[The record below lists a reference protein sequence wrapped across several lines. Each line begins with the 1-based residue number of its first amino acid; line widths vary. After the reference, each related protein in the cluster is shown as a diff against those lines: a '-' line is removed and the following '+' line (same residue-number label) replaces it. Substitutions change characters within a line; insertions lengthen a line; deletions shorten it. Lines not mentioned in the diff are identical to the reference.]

1 MSSVLDFSPPLSL
14 THEVDR
20 LEDALGH
27 VADLV
32 GGGWLESLSTEEL
45 LSTTVTLQRI
55 ASRAQALAVAA
66 AAEVRDH
73 SAVRAEGF
81 TAISRWLEVRAGLS
95 TRESR
100 AVVGTG
106 EKLQWEFPS
115 TREAWLAGAISQ
127 AVVHEITTG
136 IPRALKALPDSDYAV
151 QRERLESRALTA
163 ARSGATVAEVGRVIA
178 RASFAADPAGSDQAV
193 AAARESE
200 FLRLTPT
207 TGGVD
212 VRGFLSTESAA
223 LVLTAF
229 DQRVDALHRSGSL
242 PEQELAGLAA
252 PAPRR
257 RAGTRE
263 HINARILAELVG
275 HLLGDGLL
283 GSRHAQRPHVTVT
296 VHADDYRGGLGGE
309 ILLPGFGAVP
319 VPPSTIDRILC
330 DADVHPVM
338 TTSGA
343 APDTGGPIAGPPDAL
358 APPGSIRRHNGP
370 PWSPPPFPW
379 LTSSPAARPWEPT
392 AEEIDS
398 DTDVAALVELG
409 EDLDDPVSFWQRL
422 VGEPGR
428 HVLDVGRSFR
438 TAPPKLRRALA
449 VRDGG
454 CAAPGCGVDPSRC
467 EAHHIVHW
475 EHQGETAIANMVLLC
490 SKHHHLVHEGG
501 MRIELDHDRDPGDPG
516 HVTLAPA
523 PRAA

>member
-136 IPRALKALPDSDYAV
+136 IPRALKALPDSDHAV

-207 TGGVD
+207 TAG
-212 VRGFLSTESAA
+212 STCAA
-223 LVLTAF
+223 SS
-229 DQRVDALHRSGSL
+229 RPS
-242 PEQELAGLAA
+242 
-252 PAPRR
+252 PRR
-257 RAGTRE
+257 W
-263 HINARILAELVG
+263 
-275 HLLGDGLL
+275 
-283 GSRHAQRPHVTVT
+283 
-296 VHADDYRGGLGGE
+296 
-309 ILLPGFGAVP
+309 
-319 VPPSTIDRILC
+319 C
-330 DADVHPVM
+330 
-338 TTSGA
+338 
-343 APDTGGPIAGPPDAL
+343 
-358 APPGSIRRHNGP
+358 
-370 PWSPPPFPW
+370 
-379 LTSSPAARPWEPT
+379 
-392 AEEIDS
+392 
-398 DTDVAALVELG
+398 
-409 EDLDDPVSFWQRL
+409 
-422 VGEPGR
+422 
-428 HVLDVGRSFR
+428 
-438 TAPPKLRRALA
+438 
-449 VRDGG
+449 
-454 CAAPGCGVDPSRC
+454 
-467 EAHHIVHW
+467 
-475 EHQGETAIANMVLLC
+475 
-490 SKHHHLVHEGG
+490 
-501 MRIELDHDRDPGDPG
+501 
-516 HVTLAPA
+516 
-523 PRAA
+523 

>member
-1 MSSVLDFSPPLSL
+1 MSSVLDFPSPPSV
-14 THEVDR
+14 TGEVDR
-20 LEDALGH
+20 LEDVLRD

-115 TREAWLAGAISQ
+115 TREAWRAGDISEG
-127 AVVHEITTG
+127 AVREITAG
-136 IPRALKALPDSDYAV
+136 IPRALKALPDTDYVAHR
-151 QRERLESRALTA
+151 QRVESHALAA
-163 ARSGATVAEVGRVIA
+163 ARSGATVAQVARVIA
-178 RASFAADPAGSDQAV
+178 RAAFAADPVASDHAV
-193 AAARESE
+193 LAAQESE
-200 FLRLTPT
+200 FLRFTPT
-207 TGGVD
+207 TDGVD

-229 DQRVDALHRSGSL
+229 DQRVDALHRSGR
-242 PEQELAGLAA
+242 LAQPDIDGLDTSV
-252 PAPRR
+252 RGR
-257 RAGTRE
+257 RAQKRE
-263 HINARILAELVG
+263 HLNAGVLVDLVG
-275 HLLGDGLL
+275 HLLGEGLL

-296 VHADDYRGGLGGE
+296 VHADDYLAGLGGE
-309 ILLPGFGAVP
+309 ILLPGFGTVP
-319 VPPSTIDRILC
+319 VPTSTIDRILC
-330 DADVHPVM
+330 DADVHPVI
-338 TTSGA
+338 TTSRG
-343 APDTGGPIAGPPDAL
+343 APDPRGPIAGPPGAST
-358 APPGSIRRHNGP
+358 PPGSIRRHTGP
-370 PWSPPPFPW
+370 PWSPPAFPW
-379 LTSSPAARPWEPT
+379 LTSSLAAHPWEPT
-392 AEEIDS
+392 AEEIDA